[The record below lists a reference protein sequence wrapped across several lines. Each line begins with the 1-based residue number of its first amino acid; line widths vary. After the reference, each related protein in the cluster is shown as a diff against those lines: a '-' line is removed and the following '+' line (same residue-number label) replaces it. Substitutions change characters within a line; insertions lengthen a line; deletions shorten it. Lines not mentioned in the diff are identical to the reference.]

1 MGLRG
6 RKLRGARGAGI
17 RLPRM
22 AFGITIVVRPFSI
35 HGLLLAGT
43 GSATSSRIGCSST
56 ARTRKNSPSSMHA
69 RGTIASCW
77 GCTAFKFAQRR
88 GATMSRLNLV
98 ERELGQLDG
107 GSFQKLAE
115 TYVYRKLHLKS
126 ITALGSQP
134 GTNKTTKGIPDAHSL
149 ADGEAILIPF
159 TTAQCNS
166 FYKLKSD
173 IEECISVKIPDGY
186 NRKYH
191 LLSSCMEADSR
202 AGRRALGAR
211 FSNRAYWTQDH
222 CHGLG

>member
-1 MGLRG
+1 
-6 RKLRGARGAGI
+6 
-17 RLPRM
+17 M

-35 HGLLLAGT
+35 HGLLLAST

-56 ARTRKNSPSSMHA
+56 ARTRKNSPSSMRA

-134 GTNKTTKGIPDAHSL
+134 VNLEQTRQRRAFPMPIVWPMAKLFSSRLPLPN
-149 ADGEAILIPF
+149 AIR
-159 TTAQCNS
+159 S
-166 FYKLKSD
+166 
-173 IEECISVKIPDGY
+173 IS
-186 NRKYH
+186 
-191 LLSSCMEADSR
+191 SR
-202 AGRRALGAR
+202 AISKSASLSKYLMDTTEKSFAVIL
-211 FSNRAYWTQDH
+211 
-222 CHGLG
+222 HGS